1 LVSGATV
8 VTAIAFVALLALDLG
23 GGRSNDSTRQTAVL
37 RPQASFGSADRG
49 GADTASGAQDTPER
63 SAESSS
69 GTPLP
74 GGVKANVPAPA
85 TANNSEQF
93 GSATSQALD
102 RNAASPGSRPEPGA
116 LAFQPTHV
124 PTPAAARVNTAKDA
138 GSDTGLHIA
147 EAAVAAFALAG
158 VGLVVVSRRRR
169 A

>member
-1 LVSGATV
+1 MPLVSGATL
-8 VTAIAFVALLALDLG
+8 VTAIAFVALLALDLS

-37 RPQASFGSADRG
+37 APQASFGSADHG

-63 SAESSS
+63 SAENSS

-74 GGVKANVPAPA
+74 GGDVPAPA

-102 RNAASPGSRPEPGA
+102 RNAASPGSTPEPGA

-158 VGLVVVSRRRR
+158 VGLTVVSRCRRG
-169 A
+169 